1 MDGYLD
7 RIGAGLV
14 LKDNGPLSFDFIPQS
29 LVGRDD
35 KFVDLATIF
44 ATITM
49 PETSCNALITG
60 PVGSGKTALAKVF
73 ANDIKN
79 KFWKKRQIITEH
91 INCRTHNTTTQ
102 VLHRIIKKLDSG
114 SPVRGL
120 SSSEVL
126 SSIRKILRSSNQH
139 LLIILDEVNHILMK
153 EGNDILYNLLR
164 VDEDKQGNGT
174 LSLIL
179 ISQDDILKHLEG
191 AVISRL
197 GHGNHIS
204 LRGYGREGLLEITKQ
219 RAELSLFKGTYNDEI
234 LNLIATAAASRGDAR
249 NVLHLLEG
257 AAKNAEKK
265 GRKHIVPEDIQ
276 LISSKEVT
284 SVEPH
289 MIDNLRP
296 HTQLFLL
303 AICRRLKKETEIT
316 SGDAE
321 QLYHVVCEEY
331 NQSPKG
337 HTTLWKYIK
346 DLELKEFISS
356 KYGAVPQGRGRTQI
370 ISMPNVL
377 PLDLINRL
385 ESSLNHEYDN

>member
-1 MDGYLD
+1 MDEYLD

-14 LKDNGPLSFDFIPQS
+14 LKDSAPLSFDFVPVS

-35 KFVDLATIF
+35 KFIDLASIF
-44 ATITM
+44 STVTTL
-49 PETSCNALITG
+49 ETSCNALITG
-60 PVGSGKTALAKVF
+60 PVGSGKTALAKIF
-73 ANDIKN
+73 AKGIEK
-79 KFWKKRQIITEH
+79 KWSKKRKIPHVH
-91 INCRTHNTTTQ
+91 INCRTYNTTPQ
-102 VLHRIIKKLDSG
+102 VLNRIISNLEPG
-114 SPVRGL
+114 YPVRGL
-120 SSSEVL
+120 SSSEIL
-126 SSIRKILRSSNQH
+126 SSIRKILRNSNKH
-139 LLIILDEVNHILMK
+139 LLIILDEANHILMK
-153 EGNDILYNLLR
+153 EGNDLLYNLLR

-179 ISQDDILKHLEG
+179 ISQEDILKHLEG

-197 GHGNHIS
+197 GRGNHIR
-204 LRGYGREGLLEITKQ
+204 LNGYGREGLLEITKQ
-219 RAELSLFKGTYNDEI
+219 RAELSLFKGTYDDEI
-234 LNLIATAAASRGDAR
+234 LDLIATSAASRGDAR
-249 NVLHLLEG
+249 NVLHLIEG
-257 AAKNAEKK
+257 AAKKAEKD
-265 GRKHIVPEDIQ
+265 GRKHIIPGDIQ
-276 LISSKEVT
+276 TISSKEIT
-284 SVEPH
+284 AVEPH

-296 HTQLFLL
+296 HAQLLLL
-303 AICRRLKKETEIT
+303 AICRRLKKKTEIT

-321 QLYHVVCEEY
+321 QLYFVVCEEY

-385 ESSLNHEYDN
+385 ELRLNREYDN